1 MPDMPQFIYHNEKT
15 KQFFGRYSNV
25 TKEVEF
31 DSMTFISSPRD
42 ISTPST
48 AIEPATFTASPSSA
62 STLPAQLVATEP
74 FPQTSPVA
82 SPLEVTIPLSPTEKE
97 SLSQNFRSNGTT
109 AAMWWWQDMR
119 SG

>member
-1 MPDMPQFIYHNEKT
+1 MSDMPQFIYHNEKT

-31 DSMTFISSPRD
+31 DSKTLTSSP
-42 ISTPST
+42 PEVT
-48 AIEPATFTASPSSA
+48 APLITVEPAMSTASPSSA
-62 STLPAQLVATEP
+62 STLPAQSIVAET
-74 FPQTSPVA
+74 FPPISPVA
-82 SPLEVTIPLSPTEKE
+82 SPLKVTIPLSPTEKV
-97 SLSQNFRSNGTT
+97 SLSQNYRSNGTS